1 MWHTWLWFF
10 LRVSTQHWH
19 MAESIVISLGG
30 GLRHLGHFGHFDCL
44 PHFNFF
50 NCSGGVGGL
59 GDGSSDGGPNPKSDD
74 NGCKQCGSKGGIIN
88 CGLTPEPSILS
99 SNSTSDQWCFGAM
112 MGFGM
117 KKKS

>member
-1 MWHTWLWFF
+1 M
-10 LRVSTQHWH
+10 QCWH
-19 MAESIVISLGG
+19 MAKSIVISLGG

-50 NCSGGVGGL
+50 NCSGGVGSL
-59 GDGSSDGGPNPKSDD
+59 GDGSSNGSPNPKSND
-74 NGCKQCGSKGGIIN
+74 NGCEQCRSKGGVIN
-88 CGLTPEPSILS
+88 CGLTSELSILS

-112 MGFGM
+112 MGLGM